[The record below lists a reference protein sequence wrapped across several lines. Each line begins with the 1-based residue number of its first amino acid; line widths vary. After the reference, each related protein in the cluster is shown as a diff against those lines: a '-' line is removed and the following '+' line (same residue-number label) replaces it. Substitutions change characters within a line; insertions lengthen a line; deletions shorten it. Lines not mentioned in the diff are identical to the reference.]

1 MQDDELGNGSGPTG
15 EFVEA
20 RASND
25 AATEAETAHVP
36 WHKGMASPN
45 PRGRPKMPKTVKE
58 VRDLARQHTP
68 AMIEVLARVAT
79 NPKSPP
85 AARVAAASS
94 LIDRGW
100 GRAPSG
106 DLEGA
111 EGLIIK
117 VIKFAG
123 EQIDGGNVRVIEHE
137 AVVDG

>member
-1 MQDDELGNGSGPTG
+1 MTDETQDDDATQVPRRHGFQPGVSG
-15 EFVEA
+15 
-20 RASND
+20 
-25 AATEAETAHVP
+25 
-36 WHKGMASPN
+36 N
-45 PRGRPKMPKTVKE
+45 PRGRPKQPKTVKE
-58 VRDLARQHTP
+58 VRALAKQHTA
-68 AMIEVLARVAT
+68 AMIEVLSRVAL

-123 EQIDGGNVRVIEHE
+123 EQIDDGNVKVIEHE
-137 AVVDG
+137 GNADG